1 MNHESR
7 NVMDLPALQVRLD
20 ELLVDGQL
28 RDRPVAADDQAWEF
42 DVYYT
47 TMALRQR
54 GIIEAARS
62 RVEVLAPDFL
72 EAQRLA
78 VWMVVCRSGFYV
90 TRAEYVI

>member
-1 MNHESR
+1 
-7 NVMDLPALQVRLD
+7 MDLQALIDHLD
-20 ELLVDGQL
+20 ALLVDQ
-28 RDRPVAADDQAWEF
+28 PAADPVTVTGERVWEF

-54 GIIEAARS
+54 GVIGAARS

-90 TRAEYVI
+90 TRADFVM